1 MLFAPVFSKLW
12 VTLGKKGKDLSVPA
26 KFVLAFWLI
35 AIGYAL
41 LLTASIVCKDKFG
54 MLWIIGAYFMFTMGE
69 LCLSPVG
76 LSMVTKLSPV
86 KFISLFMG
94 IWFLANSAAGWLAG
108 KYSGSLDINNLT
120 QFFTWP
126 VITPIV
132 ASLILLVLVKHIKRW
147 MHGVK

>member
-1 MLFAPVFSKLW
+1 
-12 VTLGKKGKDLSVPA
+12 
-26 KFVLAFWLI
+26 
-35 AIGYAL
+35 
-41 LLTASIVCKDKFG
+41 
-54 MLWIIGAYFMFTMGE
+54 MLWIIGAYFLFTMGE

-108 KYSGSLDINNLT
+108 KYSGFLDKDNLT

-126 VITPIV
+126 VITPVV
-132 ASLILLVLVKHIKRW
+132 ASLILLVLVKPIKRW